1 MTEVERG
8 VDGGDRLLAA
18 TLGERWILV
27 VGVREGER
35 GVGGVFGDGVASGG
49 SAAS

>member
-18 TLGERWILV
+18 ALGERWILV
-27 VGVREGER
+27 VGVREGGR
-35 GVGGVFGDGVASGG
+35 GVFGDGVASGG